1 MTKWLSSLGIMLLL
15 AGCLP
20 VAKQQSCDAG
30 NIFNSATRT
39 CVPITSG
46 GQTSGVNISSRSP
59 AVSNFTVSLA
69 SAAPLSFSI
78 VVGNPLNQ
86 GYSIQWNLYS
96 PTSVA
101 STVSNTSSANIPTS
115 AFNGVTGLW
124 TLAAEVYSFPEGNL
138 VTSAQWFLTVTN
150 AVTPTLS
157 KVAGAPLSVSN
168 NPPATVYQV
177 TVNNPVVNQQIVWY
191 FNGVQETAQTL
202 PSTQRT
208 LFTPTNNFLNDN
220 PPLANGVYTIRAELR
235 NTINNTVFDSEE
247 WTVFVN
253 PPNLPQITNI
263 IPSNST
269 TVTAIDGL
277 NLGDVGFRQYTGISS
292 YVDLCSESGG
302 VCASAQDFCIEVND
316 VLGSTGTPGNVTVN
330 FYDNSTTNLIAS
342 RTFTALNPT
351 QCLGSD
357 PAVVSTF
364 SFNLANA
371 NIGEFKNIVA
381 QVRDN
386 GSPVT
391 TISWP
396 VSVRPRNTP
405 PVANQSFPI
414 VPASTNRFQQMD
426 DSNPTETTYTLTV
439 TDADT
444 PIPSLTYQFF
454 FDGVLMNGTNFFPGT
469 SVRTPDCTTG
479 PACQVTIPSFNLQGR
494 VQPSLGLEYAI
505 TAQAT
510 DNGANGAPPMT
521 SNTVLWRVRPFDL
534 TENPAQTAPTANSIA
549 DVGTSICTP
558 NKDPSI
564 DITETCTNGASF
576 IARASAPTT
585 ALVGAYTPVAEGT
598 NVIFNMLINDQERD
612 NFTINIQC
620 VSTSANECPNT
631 NSVISN
637 QMITRVNDA
646 FGRRVLVNYTIPQ
659 DILVGVSSGTIT
671 FEVTVRD
678 QIRNFDTSV
687 DPLGALVSVSHSKL
701 FTLNVTNNNPFP
713 LFDPLQVA
721 PVITDPLDVIAGFP
735 LTLDP
740 GPVTD
745 ASVTDGNVI
754 VYQWQVCN
762 VPVCT
767 DPDWVSITGA
777 NQRVLRW
784 TPGNDLAGDP
794 IHIRLC
800 LGDNGTDNEITV
812 CTTANTPPPP
822 IANPT
827 APRFVGPWSA
837 IVAKANSITRQ
848 TTNTNLGE
856 VATWS
861 LFDDLENRR
870 EMYTAYVSNAGTP
883 RIVVE
888 KYNVA
893 LDGTISFDKSVQFTT
908 ESDPAFSYP
917 ASRISM
923 QGFSRIVGPRTYRG
937 LYIAYSTQSAPAI
950 SPAIRVRYIDIT
962 DPDDLIFSYS
972 GVYSSNCLTAGIYD
986 DTCASKVSTA
996 ITSSRIATITVTDPN
1011 VPVGDYIAFHGL
1023 KIFSVAAG
1031 TYTNAQLADPLV
1043 FPDPG
1048 DANLGWGINADG
1060 ECEYTG
1066 DGLVDT
1072 SKAAALLS
1080 FAYDNCS
1087 TVSTDQR
1094 RALLVS
1100 DNTYLGSEWT
1110 VGPIAANWIDV
1121 PFPISNG
1128 RIGEIMVHD
1137 QAVLIPYLDN
1147 LTNGR
1152 LAVAAINT
1160 QSGGPYNGY
1169 SYGGLGSSNGS
1180 SFSLSPQ
1187 YAPVPASAESFD
1199 IANSFSQN
1207 GIFHVALRTSLND
1220 LDAHRLTFAAPATV
1234 TVTNS
1239 VLDVFGA
1246 GTQISK
1252 PRIASGPVA
1261 TNNHVFILAQDTLSA
1276 TNDLAFARIN
1286 GASFSAAGTETFYP
1300 LDDLHEQGTDL
1311 RDYRIRAVSA
1321 NRKAVVATYTNSNQS
1336 MISLLRT
1343 PGASP
1348 SGVLVRPE
1356 GNGDQ
1361 GIAYPLL
1368 GTGTG
1373 VSNIGISYPFTA
1385 VVGSAGAQAGE
1396 NSKESVSIT
1405 YSVGASLQ
1413 TALIN
1418 AQEETIQAS
1427 EVGADGRFNPPYLK

>member
-1 MTKWLSSLGIMLLL
+1 MTKWLSSLGITLLL

-20 VAKQQSCDAG
+20 VAKQQSCGDG

-124 TLAAEVYSFPEGNL
+124 TLAAEIYSFPEGNL

-150 AVTPTLS
+150 AVTPTLN

-168 NPPATVYQV
+168 NPPPTVYQV
-177 TVNNPVVNQQIVWY
+177 TVNNPIVNQQIVWY
-191 FNGVQETAQTL
+191 FNGVQETAPTL

-208 LFTPTNNFLNDN
+208 LFTGTNNFLNDE
-220 PPLANGVYTIRAELR
+220 PPLGNGVYTIRAELR
-235 NTINNTVFDSEE
+235 NTVDNTVFDSEE

-253 PPNLPQITNI
+253 PPDMPQIQSI
-263 IPSNST
+263 IPTNT
-269 TVTAIDGL
+269 ATITAIDGL
-277 NLGDVGFRQYTGISS
+277 TLANGGFRLNAGTPLDDICE
-292 YVDLCSESGG
+292 VAAG
-302 VCASAQDFCIEVND
+302 VCAPQQAFCVQVNNPN
-316 VLGSTGTPGNVTVN
+316 LGTVTVD
-330 FYDNSTTNLIAS
+330 FYNNGTTSLIAS
-342 RTFTALNPT
+342 RTFTDAEPT
-351 QCLGSD
+351 QCLGSS
-357 PAVVSTF
+357 AAAVSTF

-371 NIGEFKNIVA
+371 NVGEFKNIVA
-381 QVRDN
+381 QVRMN
-386 GSPVT
+386 GTPVST
-391 TISWP
+391 VSWP

-469 SVRTPDCTTG
+469 SVRTPNCTTS
-479 PACQVTIPSFNLQGR
+479 PECQVTIPSFNLQGR

-549 DVGTSICTP
+549 DVGTSVCTP

-620 VSTSANECPNT
+620 VSTSANECPNS
-631 NSVISN
+631 NSVISS

-678 QIRNFDTSV
+678 QIRNFDTSG
-687 DPLGALVSVSHSKL
+687 DPLGALVSVSHSKQ

-762 VPVCT
+762 VAVCT

-800 LGDNGTDNEITV
+800 LGDNGTDNEIAV

-837 IVAKANSITRQ
+837 VVAKANSIARQ
-848 TTNTNLGE
+848 TANTNLGE

-861 LFDDLENRR
+861 LFEGDRR

-908 ESDPAFSYP
+908 ENDPSQIYP
-917 ASRISM
+917 ASNISM
-923 QGFSRIVGPRTYRG
+923 QGFSRDVGGRTYRG
-937 LYIAYSTQSAPAI
+937 LYIAYSTQYAPTPI

-972 GVYSSNCLTAGIYD
+972 GVYSSNCVTAGIYD
-986 DTCASKVSTA
+986 DACNSKVTTA
-996 ITSSRIATITVTDPN
+996 ITSDRIATITVNDAN

-1031 TYTNAQLADPLV
+1031 TYTNAPADEPAFFV
-1043 FPDPG
+1043 DPG

-1080 FAYDNCS
+1080 LAYNNCS
-1087 TVSTDQR
+1087 NVSTDQR

-1100 DNTYLGSEWT
+1100 NNTYSGSEWT
-1110 VGPIAANWIDV
+1110 VGPIAANWVDV

-1147 LTNGR
+1147 LTNGK

-1187 YAPVPASAESFD
+1187 YAPFSGTVPTLGTSESLD

-1207 GIFHVALRTSLND
+1207 GIFHVALRNSMNN
-1220 LDAHRLTFAAPATV
+1220 LDVYQMTFTPPATLAQ
-1234 TVTNS
+1234 TGN

-1252 PRIASGPVA
+1252 PRIASGPVD
-1261 TNNHVFILAQDTLSA
+1261 TNNNIFILAQDTLSP
-1276 TNDLAFARIN
+1276 TNDLAFARIS

-1343 PGASP
+1343 PGTSP
-1348 SGVLVRPE
+1348 SGVIVRPE

-1405 YSVGASLQ
+1405 YSLGASLE

-1418 AQEETIQAS
+1418 AQEETIQA
-1427 EVGADGRFNPPYLK
+1427 LKWVLMDALIRLI